1 MDGIGSIRW
10 GWEWK
15 DKAGMDRTGVNWS
28 APLDG
33 MEGQLG
39 RGVEG
44 KRWGKQRSGIGRQGV
59 ATGVARKWTWRAE
72 AGFRRGQDWQ
82 AGMDGSG
89 WDKGRK
95 GKVSIEPSG
104 TGKAGLTS
112 PREKRINE
120 KGWVRSP
127 TGKIL
132 ASFPS

>member
-15 DKAGMDRTGVNWS
+15 DTAGMDRTGVNWS

-82 AGMDGSG
+82 ARTESLWIGTAKKGNEATWNG
-89 WDKGRK
+89 RHGRK
-95 GKVSIEPSG
+95 WMG
-104 TGKAGLTS
+104 
-112 PREKRINE
+112 
-120 KGWVRSP
+120 
-127 TGKIL
+127 
-132 ASFPS
+132 